1 MYTVY
6 CILKYQKN
14 PLWTNYSGY
23 ADFVY
28 KYLSQ
33 KLDIY
38 RCFSS
43 KRDRIGFN
51 VEIQILLGT
60 VQKFSH
66 DHSLLRSKSSRE
78 IVSLNIWIA
87 ISNSN
92 YFISYRYCMGA
103 LSELCNAK
111 HPSMSLGNRG
121 FCLQKNC
128 FKIFLQIFA

>member
-33 KLDIY
+33 KPDIY

-78 IVSLNIWIA
+78 VFSLNSWKA
-87 ISNSN
+87 IKIQT
-92 YFISYRYCMGA
+92 YFISYWVLFRNCTM
-103 LSELCNAK
+103 
-111 HPSMSLGNRG
+111 PVSLGKQG
-121 FCLQKNC
+121 FLHIFS
-128 FKIFLQIFA
+128 FKKFFK